1 MAGIQPESGFPSRAG
16 RGGGAA
22 GGKSGGPSR
31 IVKRATAVVASDGTV
46 TIALGTVPSGVE
58 WLIERLS
65 VNCTSQTQTDFA
77 LYEDEVRAVNRKDFT
92 ATGNDD
98 TADANSPVWFASG
111 QVVIAQWSGATALDS
126 GGSPTVGSVN
136 VQIRQEG

>member
-1 MAGIQPESGFPSRAG
+1 
-16 RGGGAA
+16 
-22 GGKSGGPSR
+22 
-31 IVKRATAVVASDGTV
+31 
-46 TIALGTVPSGVE
+46 VE